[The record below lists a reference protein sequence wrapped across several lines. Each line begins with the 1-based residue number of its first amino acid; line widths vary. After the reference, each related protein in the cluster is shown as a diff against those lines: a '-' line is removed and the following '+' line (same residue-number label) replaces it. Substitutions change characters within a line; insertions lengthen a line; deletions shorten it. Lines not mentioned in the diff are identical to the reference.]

1 VGDYRCSP
9 GAASLPAPEAVCDAD
24 LDTLHALIDR
34 SLLRMDGDR
43 YRMLQTLR
51 EYALEKLAQAGE
63 TSSHTQWFVDMVD
76 SEALNLYASP
86 VDPTLL
92 VAERENFR
100 SALEWASDMN
110 DTETVARLAAPL
122 AWSLWVRE
130 GNLNEV
136 QRWLRVAGERLD
148 QYPLSV
154 QAHVLSA
161 ARLLARRRGES
172 EHGRELCEQ
181 ALAMYRQLDD
191 GEGICWEL
199 MNRGA
204 LAIERGDHATGRAAF
219 QEAIL
224 FARERD
230 LSAFLPAA
238 LSNLADIEIAEGRLD
253 EARALCE
260 EALTLPDQSA
270 HDTGVPLI
278 NLAHVANLQGRY
290 GDGASFGRTALT
302 VALDHENRI
311 MIAAAADEIA
321 WATAEQGEPERAAR
335 LLGAA
340 IEFFEDTGVSRQ
352 RTDKECEQAALQ
364 AVRDR
369 LDEQAVHRLVR
380 EGRSMSLEELA
391 QLQLK
396 PD

>member
-1 VGDYRCSP
+1 
-9 GAASLPAPEAVCDAD
+9 
-24 LDTLHALIDR
+24 
-34 SLLRMDGDR
+34 
-43 YRMLQTLR
+43 MLQTLR

-253 EARALCE
+253 DARALCD
-260 EALTLPDQSA
+260 EALTLPDRSP
-270 HDTGVPLI
+270 HDTEC
-278 NLAHVANLQGRY
+278 H
-290 GDGASFGRTALT
+290 SSTSRTSQT
-302 VALDHENRI
+302 SRD
-311 MIAAAADEIA
+311 D
-321 WATAEQGEPERAAR
+321 TKTGR
-335 LLGAA
+335 LLLC
-340 IEFFEDTGVSRQ
+340 R
-352 RTDKECEQAALQ
+352 
-364 AVRDR
+364 
-369 LDEQAVHRLVR
+369 H
-380 EGRSMSLEELA
+380 
-391 QLQLK
+391 
-396 PD
+396 